1 MFYFQYVMKT
11 EKLTGFIKQIQPTNH
26 IILFYDDSETKRR
39 ILYDYISDGL
49 AKGKGIIYICSDES
63 PDEVRDGL
71 ISYGI
76 DVEPNERSEVLLIK
90 NFEWYIEKGNAD
102 TLKIINR
109 MNDAYR
115 KFSEKGLGMRITGE
129 MSCFFKQNKVR
140 ELLRYEYALHKVLT
154 IPIDAICA
162 YNLQSIVDAGYTDV
176 IMPLVRAHGKAIFTA
191 QGGSIIVEPNDVEDT
206 DLERLLEIEI

>member
-1 MFYFQYVMKT
+1 MFYFQYAMQT
-11 EKLTGFIKQIQPTNH
+11 EKLTSFIKQIQPTNH
-26 IILFYDDSETKRR
+26 IIMFYDNVETKRR
-39 ILYDYISDGL
+39 ILFDYLSDGL

-63 PDEVRDGL
+63 PDEIRKGL

-76 DVEPNERSEVLLIK
+76 DVEPNERSENLLIK
-90 NFEWYIEKGNAD
+90 NSEWYIEKGKAD

-115 KFSEKGLGMRITGE
+115 KFSEKGLGMRIMGE
-129 MSCFFKQNKVR
+129 ASCFFKQNKVR

-162 YNLQSIVDAGYTDV
+162 YNLQSIVDTGYTDV

>member
-1 MFYFQYVMKT
+1 MQT
-11 EKLTGFIKQIQPTNH
+11 ENLTSFIKQIQPTNH
-26 IILFYDDSETKRR
+26 IILFYDSLETKRR

-49 AKGKGIIYICSDES
+49 AKGKGIIYVCSDES

-76 DVEPNERSEVLLIK
+76 DVEPNERSENLLIK
-90 NFEWYIEKGNAD
+90 NFEWYIEKGKAD
-102 TLKIINR
+102 ALKIINR
-109 MNDAYR
+109 MNEAHR
-115 KFSEKGLGMRITGE
+115 KFSEKGLGMRIMGE
-129 MSCFFKQNKVR
+129 TSCFFKQNKVR
-140 ELLRYEYALHKVLT
+140 ELLRYEYALHKVFT